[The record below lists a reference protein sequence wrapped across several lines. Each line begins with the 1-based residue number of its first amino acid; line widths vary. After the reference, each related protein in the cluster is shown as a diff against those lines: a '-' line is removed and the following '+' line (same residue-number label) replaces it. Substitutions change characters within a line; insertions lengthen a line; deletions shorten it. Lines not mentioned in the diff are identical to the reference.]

1 MGETA
6 AEATV
11 RRSFP
16 YKRVSS
22 RRREKE
28 ERKWTA
34 GKSGTR
40 TEYGTR
46 THSGSLEHARHTC
59 EGRIL
64 GIELGMGGRVNA
76 DSVWANKQGEPRVLN
91 QRLLKDVC
99 LNLCYVNLLSGE
111 SLVTNSMQHMALGT
125 YSSSHLVDG
134 HGDSKPALTSPPFG
148 CYNPFFFAHAL
159 LKSRR
164 KEERRCGGR
173 GGGGIWAKIPG
184 KGGNL
189 YVHPSF
195 HMPPCGPLLTR

>member
-6 AEATV
+6 AEAAV

-22 RRREKE
+22 RRRKKE

-46 THSGSLEHARHTC
+46 THSLDSLTHLTHSGSLEHARHTC
-59 EGRIL
+59 EGHEGRIL

-76 DSVWANKQGEPRVLN
+76 DSVWANKQGEPRVLT

-134 HGDSKPALTSPPFG
+134 HGDLKPALTTIRVLQPFLF
-148 CYNPFFFAHAL
+148 C
-159 LKSRR
+159 SR
-164 KEERRCGGR
+164 
-173 GGGGIWAKIPG
+173 
-184 KGGNL
+184 
-189 YVHPSF
+189 PSEK
-195 HMPPCGPLLTR
+195 P